1 MKRKVVVALAA
12 GLGLPLLFVVAAPIF
27 LGVASRLSGA
37 GAEVRE
43 GPGRSV
49 VPWILPF
56 AREEETKQEKHPLE
70 VAPAARSAPETG
82 APAGGDAATIID
94 RMILYTATLT
104 LQVRDVPGSIDAVA
118 ALAERAGGLV
128 AGTSVRHEGERML
141 ATLTLR
147 VPARTYNQVMGDLR
161 RLGLKVVD
169 EQSGSRDVG
178 EEYADLASQL
188 RNLEATEAQYLALM
202 KQARTIEEILR
213 VQQRLGEVRGQ
224 IEQTRGRMQYLERQ
238 SDMANITVHL
248 ALPPVKDGKNGWDPL
263 AEAEKSWQASLVV
276 LQALATAV
284 IRVAVFLWWLVPPV
298 LLGSF
303 FWGMWRLTRR
313 AAGT

>member
-1 MKRKVVVALAA
+1 MKRKVVLMVAA
-12 GLGLPLLFVVAAPIF
+12 GLGLLLVLVVIAPVL
-27 LGVASRLSGA
+27 LGLASSLSRV
-37 GAEVRE
+37 GAEVRAAS
-43 GPGRSV
+43 GR
-49 VPWILPF
+49 PALPQTLPF
-56 AREEETKQEKHPLE
+56 PQGESGKQAERALE
-70 VAPAARSAPETG
+70 APGASQVPAPG
-82 APAGGDAATIID
+82 APAGSDAASIID
-94 RMILYTATLT
+94 RMIIYTATLT

-118 ALAERAGGLV
+118 ALAERAGGFV

-161 RLGLKVVD
+161 RLALKVVD
-169 EQSGSRDVG
+169 EQSGSQDVG
-178 EEYADLASQL
+178 EEYADLESQL

-213 VQQRLGEVRGQ
+213 VQQRLSEVRGQ
-224 IEQTRGRMQYLERQ
+224 IERSKGRMKYLERQ
-238 SDMANITVHL
+238 SDMAGITVHL
-248 ALPPVKDGKNGWDPL
+248 AAPPVKDGKIGWDPL

-284 IRVAVFLWWLVPPV
+284 IRVAVFFWWLVPPV

-303 FWGMWRLTRR
+303 FWGMWWLTRR
-313 AAGT
+313 VATT